1 MPIALNLQISCL
13 LKKGNQ
19 MIFLRGLE
27 ERLQLLVR
35 LSLSLSLS
43 LVRSFVRSFVRI
55 KPTKPTNQSVIWY
68 VRYRSKSVLR

>member
-19 MIFLRGLE
+19 MIFLRDLE

-35 LSLSLSLS
+35 LSLSLS
-43 LVRSFVRSFVRI
+43 RSFVRI
-55 KPTKPTNQSVIWY
+55 KPTNQSVIWY